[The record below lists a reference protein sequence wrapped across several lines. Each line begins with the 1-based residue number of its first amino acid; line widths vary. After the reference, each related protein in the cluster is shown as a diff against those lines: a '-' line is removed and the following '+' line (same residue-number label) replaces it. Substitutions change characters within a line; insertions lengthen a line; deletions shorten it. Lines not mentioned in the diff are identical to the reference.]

1 MNLLLRVRSSRCAF
15 QNRLR
20 VSLRLPIPGFGFAV
34 SQSPRSGFFVEA
46 RSGPISLATNRVAAV
61 VKAMK
66 YKDET
71 TAVIQDPT
79 ERIIVQSLARL
90 DGTALGVA
98 LGLLGGLIVFAATNY
113 LVFKGGEVV
122 GPNLSLLG
130 QFFPGYEV
138 SVAGSFIGFFYGLIS
153 GFVLGWLIAF
163 LRNSAVA
170 FYIHVLKVKGSMSA
184 VSDYIDNP

>member
-1 MNLLLRVRSSRCAF
+1 M
-15 QNRLR
+15 
-20 VSLRLPIPGFGFAV
+20 
-34 SQSPRSGFFVEA
+34 EH
-46 RSGPISLATNRVAAV
+46 
-61 VKAMK
+61 
-66 YKDET
+66 KDET
-71 TAVIQDPT
+71 ITVLQDPS

-122 GPNLSLLG
+122 GPNLSLLA
-130 QFFPGYEV
+130 QFYPGYEV

-163 LRNSAVA
+163 LRNCAVA
-170 FYIHVLKVKGSMSA
+170 LYIHVVKVKSSMSA